1 MLPHCPLLSSWAYR
15 TQCNFQ
21 TERELELKTRWLKK
35 VQQTWVSVREGKP
48 HWYRRKSAVN
58 KVHHVASVVFVNK
71 AIVKTTAISHASW
84 YLRAGITFTLGTVLL
99 LLFYRE
105 GNRKVRSFKWTYIGW
120 SLMPCYLLVLG
131 WDLSTNWSKCLS
143 PKNLTAVLWP
153 QEGRETGRAQL
164 LGRMHIIASEFFF
177 FYVLR
182 NSHSWFIKV
191 SFEKVLLFKQL
202 CSQEILFRCALG
214 Q

>member
-143 PKNLTAVLWP
+143 PKISLLSSGHKGVEKREGLSYWEECILLP
-153 QEGRETGRAQL
+153 QNFYFFMCLETHI
-164 LGRMHIIASEFFF
+164 LG
-177 FYVLR
+177 L
-182 NSHSWFIKV
+182 
-191 SFEKVLLFKQL
+191 
-202 CSQEILFRCALG
+202 
-214 Q
+214 